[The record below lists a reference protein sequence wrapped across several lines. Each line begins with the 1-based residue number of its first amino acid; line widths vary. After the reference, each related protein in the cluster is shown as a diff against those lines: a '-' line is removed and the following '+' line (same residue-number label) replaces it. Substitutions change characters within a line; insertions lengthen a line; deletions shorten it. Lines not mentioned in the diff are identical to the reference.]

1 MSWPQQGKEKISKA
15 TLRPCYSLND
25 EGFKQDQNN
34 LNNVKSS
41 SLGEIVV
48 SFELSPSYLPREK
61 LGSGTEAFDENFVAS
76 KIVPM
81 LANVRI
87 NRNRSYSANDVFEE
101 EVEWAVETTNPTR
114 ADSIKS
120 LAAEKG
126 NAQKMERFFV
136 LQYRETHFLDLF
148 VLNKKMEK
156 LLIFDKN
163 HGLTPF

>member
-1 MSWPQQGKEKISKA
+1 MLNQVRSARLWFLLSCR
-15 TLRPCYSLND
+15 RPIYQEN
-25 EGFKQDQNN
+25 
-34 LNNVKSS
+34 
-41 SLGEIVV
+41 
-48 SFELSPSYLPREK
+48 
-61 LGSGTEAFDENFVAS
+61 GTEAFDESFVAS

-114 ADSIKS
+114 ADSIKY

-148 VLNKKMEK
+148 VLKTW
-156 LLIFDKN
+156 KN
-163 HGLTPF
+163 C